1 MENNMNILKLWFA
14 STELS
19 SIIKLKLLREFE
31 TIENIFHYI
40 KTHNEPLIENNTILN
55 KLKKSYDLKKL
66 EKVMDI
72 MKSND
77 IAFVTVD
84 EEQYPKELK
93 NIEDPPYGLF
103 YKGDIS
109 KYNNT
114 LSVSIV
120 GSRACSRYGI
130 DVTKII
136 TKELIENNVTIVS
149 GMAKGIDAIAHKT
162 AVDNNGYTVAVLG
175 CGVDVIYPKEN
186 LKLYNDIISK
196 GGCVL
201 SEFVPGTRPLSMNFP
216 IRNRII
222 SGLSKLTIIAEAG
235 EKSGTLI
242 TATKALE
249 QGKDVIAVPGSI
261 FSEESKGTNKLI
273 KEGAHVFTEVDDIFY
288 LLGIVKNKNNKII
301 NDNIKSSVCE
311 ELYGLIDSN
320 PIHIDDIMRI
330 TNIDIKRLYGLL
342 FEMQLKEEIL
352 CLSGNFYVRVNKS
365 I

>member
-1 MENNMNILKLWFA
+1 MNILKLWFA

-19 SIIKLKLLREFE
+19 STIKLKLLNEFE
-31 TIENIFHYI
+31 TVENIFQYI
-40 KTHNEPLIENNTILN
+40 KTHNTTLIENNTILN
-55 KLKKSYDLKKL
+55 KFKKSYDLKKL

-72 MKSND
+72 MRND
-77 IAFVTVD
+77 SINFVTID
-84 EEQYPKELK
+84 EGRYPKGLK

-109 KYNNT
+109 KYNDT
-114 LSVSIV
+114 VSVSIV

-130 DVTKII
+130 DATKII
-136 TKELIENNVTIVS
+136 TKALIENNITIVS
-149 GMAKGIDAIAHKT
+149 GMAKGIDTIAHKT
-162 AVDNNGYTVAVLG
+162 AVDSNGYTVAVLG
-175 CGVDVIYPKEN
+175 CGVDVIYPREN
-186 LKLYNDIISK
+186 LKLYNEIISK

-201 SEFVPGTRPLSMNFP
+201 SEFIPGTRPLSMNFP

-222 SGLSKLTIIAEAG
+222 SGLSNLTIIAEAG

-273 KEGAHVFTEVDDIFY
+273 KEGAHVFTDIDDIFY

-311 ELYGLIDSN
+311 ELYALIDSN
-320 PIHIDDIMRI
+320 PIHIDDIMRL

-352 CLSGNFYVRVNKS
+352 CLSGNFYVRINKS